1 MWYHYLYTDPDTGE
15 TQMVAFP
22 YVTDDPGYEFQ
33 KEDSTVSMGYATPTG
48 ADAPAPRP
56 VRPPYYTPSE
66 GEPGPVP
73 MPTLGGWVDPG
84 TSGVPGPMPGPGQG
98 AWTEVP
104 VPPDVPY
111 TPPVVTPDPVITD
124 DPGTG
129 GVSGPMPGPG
139 QDAWTEFPDV
149 PGLYEGDMP
158 GAVPSGLPP
167 SPSYDDDFM
176 KTWVPGGT
184 ETMDPY
190 EQYKRM
196 VYGQLP
202 SMPYGTR
209 ASQALER
216 AAMSRFAPS
225 LGQFLLS
232 AYPSGL
238 PGTEEEAIQAPTFT
252 EWAQRQP
259 ATAATGA
266 RMPFAGAA
274 GTPAYQTFQNI
285 ANLSSLYGT
294 DPTSA
299 QQVEMAGS
307 PYGGFLTGDPQSY
320 ITQYALGGPQRG
332 YLGRLMGNRAG
343 RLQDLFEKQRMT
355 QGSDIY
361 GAPEEQ
367 YFDWL
372 RNVLPAQYGI
382 GATGS

>member
-1 MWYHYLYTDPDTGE
+1 MDTRYIQPLQPPPGWEPPGGNIPPVGTPVYTKD
-15 TQMVAFP
+15 
-22 YVTDDPGYEFQ
+22 
-33 KEDSTVSMGYATPTG
+33 PTG
-48 ADAPAPRP
+48 D
-56 VRPPYYTPSE
+56 PYQRRSPIS
-66 GEPGPVP
+66 GE
-73 MPTLGGWVDPG
+73 
-84 TSGVPGPMPGPGQG
+84 
-98 AWTEVP
+98 
-104 VPPDVPY
+104 
-111 TPPVVTPDPVITD
+111 VV
-124 DPGTG
+124 
-129 GVSGPMPGPG
+129 
-139 QDAWTEFPDV
+139 TEFPDV
-149 PGLYEGDMP
+149 PGLYGEP
-158 GAVPSGLPP
+158 GVVQSGLPP

-176 KTWVPGGT
+176 KTWVPGET

-238 PGTEEEAIQAPTFT
+238 PGTEEEAMQTPTFT

-274 GTPAYQTFQNI
+274 GTTAYDTFQNI

-382 GATGS
+382 GATAP

>member
-1 MWYHYLYTDPDTGE
+1 
-15 TQMVAFP
+15 MVAFP

-56 VRPPYYTPSE
+56 VRPPGY
-66 GEPGPVP
+66 
-73 MPTLGGWVDPG
+73 DPG
-84 TSGVPGPMPGPGQG
+84 TSGVSGPMPGPGQD

-111 TPPVVTPDPVITD
+111 TPPEVKPDVPYTPPVVTPGGTDYSTD
-124 DPGTG
+124 DPYQSRSPA
-129 GVSGPMPGPG
+129 SGDPF
-139 QDAWTEFPDV
+139 TEFPDV
-149 PGLYEGDMP
+149 PGLYGEP
-158 GAVPSGLPP
+158 GVVPSGLPP

-274 GTPAYQTFQNI
+274 GTTAYDTFQNI

>member
-1 MWYHYLYTDPDTGE
+1 
-15 TQMVAFP
+15 MVAFP

-66 GEPGPVP
+66 GEPDPIPGSIGGTP
-73 MPTLGGWVDPG
+73 GWVDPG
-84 TSGVPGPMPGPGQG
+84 TSGVPGPMTSPASGLPV
-98 AWTEVP
+98 TEVP
-104 VPPDVPY
+104 VPRDPMDTRYIPPPVPPPGWEPSAGNIPLEG
-111 TPPVVTPDPVITD
+111 TPPPTGREERRSPISGEVV
-124 DPGTG
+124 
-129 GVSGPMPGPG
+129 
-139 QDAWTEFPDV
+139 TEFPDV
-149 PGLYEGDMP
+149 PGLYEGEP
-158 GAVPSGLPP
+158 GVVQSGLPP

-184 ETMDPY
+184 EAMDPY
-190 EQYKRM
+190 EQYRRM

-238 PGTEEEAIQAPTFT
+238 PGSEYEAMRAPTFT

-294 DPTSA
+294 DPTPA
-299 QQVEMAGS
+299 QQVEMAAS

>member
-22 YVTDDPGYEFQ
+22 YATDDPGYEFQ

-48 ADAPAPRP
+48 ADAPAPAPKP
-56 VRPPYYTPSE
+56 VRPPYYTPPE
-66 GEPGPVP
+66 VTPDPIPEPIGGIP
-73 MPTLGGWVDPG
+73 GWVDPG
-84 TSGVPGPMPGPGQG
+84 TSGVSGAMPGPGQG

-111 TPPVVTPDPVITD
+111 TPPVVTPDVTDYSTD
-124 DPGTG
+124 DPYQSQSPASG
-129 GVSGPMPGPG
+129 GPVTVDPSVSGLYGEPGV
-139 QDAWTEFPDV
+139 V
-149 PGLYEGDMP
+149 PG
-158 GAVPSGLPP
+158 GLPP

-176 KTWVPGGT
+176 STWVPGGT

-274 GTPAYQTFQNI
+274 GTTAYDTFQNI
-285 ANLSSLYGT
+285 ANLSGMYGT
-294 DPTSA
+294 DPTPA
-299 QQVEMAGS
+299 QQAEMAGS

-382 GATGS
+382 GATGP

>member
-1 MWYHYLYTDPDTGE
+1 
-15 TQMVAFP
+15 MVALP
-22 YVTDDPGYEFQ
+22 YPTDDPAYGYLTADMTVGAHEITPIGGLL
-33 KEDSTVSMGYATPTG
+33 EDTISGVEWKAPESAAERISGAAGGAIGATG
-48 ADAPAPRP
+48 ATG
-56 VRPPYYTPSE
+56 VGT
-66 GEPGPVP
+66 GVGTGV
-73 MPTLGGWVDPG
+73 TGGD
-84 TSGVPGPMPGPGQG
+84 
-98 AWTEVP
+98 
-104 VPPDVPY
+104 
-111 TPPVVTPDPVITD
+111 TD
-124 DPGTG
+124 DDG
-129 GVSGPMPGPG
+129 
-139 QDAWTEFPDV
+139 
-149 PGLYEGDMP
+149 
-158 GAVPSGLPP
+158 
-167 SPSYDDDFM
+167 FM
-176 KTWVPGGT
+176 STWVPGGT
-184 ETMDPY
+184 EAMDPY
-190 EQYKRM
+190 EQYRRM
-196 VYGQLP
+196 VYGQMP

-238 PGTEEEAIQAPTFT
+238 PGTEEEAMQTPTFT

-285 ANLSSLYGT
+285 ADLSRMYGT
-294 DPTSA
+294 DPTPA
-299 QQVEMAGS
+299 QQAEMAGS